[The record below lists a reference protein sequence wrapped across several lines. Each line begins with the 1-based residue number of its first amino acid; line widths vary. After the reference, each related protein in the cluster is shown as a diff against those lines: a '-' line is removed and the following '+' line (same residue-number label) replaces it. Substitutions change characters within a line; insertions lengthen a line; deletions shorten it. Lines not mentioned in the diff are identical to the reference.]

1 MLHSGVNMLTSVNI
15 PLTAAE
21 LYTYLQVVEMEG
33 KCLGEKGGIG
43 GMPLGGRR
51 GSLYFEKCGGSWLCL
66 GVC

>member
-1 MLHSGVNMLTSVNI
+1 MLHSGVNI

-51 GSLYFEKCGGSWLCL
+51 GSLYFEEKCGASWLCL